1 MCFFLATTWYIKL
14 PYYQNARIAE
24 HWPPDKNVKQGGP
37 QVKLT
42 PDERPA
48 EGPGK
53 PVFLLIMS
61 SHGMGRSRTA
71 YNSVCDEFASY
82 GFVVCA
88 MEHRDGSG
96 ARTLVNITRPKVSA
110 AVQSEMRQ
118 MGSSAN
124 QVLTSTPSMW

>member
-1 MCFFLATTWYIKL
+1 V
-14 PYYQNARIAE
+14 NARIAE

-37 QVKLT
+37 HVKLT

-53 PVFLLIMS
+53 PVKMF

-71 YNSVCDEFASY
+71 YGSVCDEFASY
-82 GFVVCA
+82 GFVVCV

-96 ARTLVNITRPKVSA
+96 ARILVNITRPKVSA
-110 AVQSEMRQ
+110 AVQNERRQ
-118 MGSSAN
+118 MGSSTN
-124 QVLTSTPSMW
+124 